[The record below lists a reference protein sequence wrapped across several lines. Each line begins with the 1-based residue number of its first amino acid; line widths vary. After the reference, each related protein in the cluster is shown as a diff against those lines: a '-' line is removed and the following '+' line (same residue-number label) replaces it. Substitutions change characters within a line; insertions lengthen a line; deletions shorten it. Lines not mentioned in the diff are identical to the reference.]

1 MMMAITGNSHR
12 SNGSRQLV
20 RELGLID
27 ATSVVV
33 GTIIG
38 SGIFLVP
45 GNVAQR
51 LESLTLVLVA
61 WLVGGI
67 LSLFG
72 ALSLGEL
79 GAAFPG
85 AGGLY
90 VYLRQAYGRPVG
102 FLYGWALIS
111 MIHSG
116 SIATLAVAFSL
127 FAARFVA
134 LDSVGQKAV
143 SIACIV
149 LLTIVNTFGIRHG
162 KMVQNLFT
170 TAKLGGLLTMILLL
184 FYRGKPIQLINQS
197 QLADVSKAGIWIP
210 FGMSL
215 VAILWAYEG
224 WHVVSFTA
232 AEIKEPRRTLPR
244 SLIYGTLIIVTVY
257 MLANVAYY
265 SVLTQPELIASNAV
279 AATAVQKAFGPV
291 ATSFI
296 SFLILVSIFGATNGM
311 ILTGPRVY
319 YAMARDQIF
328 FQFLGRVHPRHKTP
342 HVAILV
348 QGGLASLLTL
358 LGTFQELFTYVI
370 FTAWIFYGLAVA
382 AVLVLRHRQPA
393 MDRPYRVPAYPWPG
407 LIFCAAAALITVNT
421 IVADP
426 LHSLVGIAFVLAG
439 VLIYPVF
446 RRRGARLSSDS
457 TGDPF

>member
-1 MMMAITGNSHR
+1 MAITGSSHQ

-51 LESLTLVLVA
+51 LESLTWVVTA

-102 FLYGWALIS
+102 FLYGWTLIS

-134 LDSVGQKAV
+134 LDFLEQKAV
-143 SIACIV
+143 SIACIL

-162 KMVQNLFT
+162 KIVQNLFT

-184 FYRGKPIQLINQS
+184 FYRGKPIQLVTQS
-197 QLADVSKAGIWIP
+197 QLTDISRAGIWIP

-215 VAILWAYEG
+215 IAILWAYEG
-224 WHVVSFTA
+224 WHVVTFTA
-232 AEIKEPRRTLPR
+232 AEIKEPQRTLPR

-257 MLANVAYY
+257 VLANFAYY
-265 SVLTQPELIASNAV
+265 SVLTQPELISSSAV

-291 ATSFI
+291 AAGFI
-296 SFLILVSIFGATNGM
+296 SLLILVSIFGATNGM

-328 FQFLGRVHPRHKTP
+328 FQFLGRVHPKHKTP

-382 AVLVLRHRQPA
+382 AVLVLRYRQPA
-393 MDRPYRVPAYPWPG
+393 MDRPYRVPGYPWPG

-421 IVADP
+421 IAADP

-446 RRRGARLSSDS
+446 RRRGSRLPPDS
-457 TGDPF
+457 TVDPF